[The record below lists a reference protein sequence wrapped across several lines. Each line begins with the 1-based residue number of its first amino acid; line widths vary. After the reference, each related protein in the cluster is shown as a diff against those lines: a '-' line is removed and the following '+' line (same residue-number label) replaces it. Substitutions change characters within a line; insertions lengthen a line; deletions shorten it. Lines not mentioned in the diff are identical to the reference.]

1 VTDDPTASRS
11 GTPPISWARN
21 GEDVVLLRALGDVT
35 GGRFL
40 EFQGPG
46 ADTAVPGAASPP
58 ALQALRDRGWTGAVG
73 TLAEMADPS
82 AIDRLLAT
90 LGTGELHV
98 VLVAADLDPADPEP
112 VLELARRGPWV
123 LVVGVHPEHDRAPMT
138 QALRAAG
145 YRLRLYD
152 GVSAYY
158 VAAAHAEALGPA
170 LSYPACARDRY
181 LPRSAHR
188 MIEAARQQQAQALE
202 SALRWREKAVRSWAD
217 NSTGGV
223 ADREEL
229 LQLREHADDLAKQLE
244 LLQETLSWRV
254 TAPLR
259 RVRRRGTARSAS

>member
-21 GEDVVLLRALGDVT
+21 GEDVVLLRALGDVA

-40 EFQGPG
+40 EIQGAG

-73 TLAEMADPS
+73 ALAELADPS

-98 VLVAADLDPADPEP
+98 ALVAADLVPADPEP

-123 LVVGVHPEHDRAPMT
+123 LVVGVHPAQDRAPMT

-145 YRLRLYD
+145 YRFCLYD

-170 LSYPACARDRY
+170 LSYPACARDHY
-181 LPRSAHR
+181 LPRSACQPL
-188 MIEAARQQQAQALE
+188 EGARQREAQALE
-202 SALRWREKAVRSWAD
+202 SALRWRERAVQSWAD
-217 NSTGGV
+217 NSTRGI

-229 LQLREHADDLAKQLE
+229 IQLREHADDLALQLS
-244 LLQETLSWRV
+244 LLQQTVSWRV

-259 RVRRRGTARSAS
+259 RVQQLRRGTPQ